1 MLVTVISTMFIGWV
15 SIFTGA
21 FEIVHAFW
29 TKGWGGF
36 VWQVL
41 LGILYVA
48 FGAVLVSQPVASAL
62 ILTYVLGMVLLISGI
77 VRILLGISHW
87 REAGWVMLLSGVFG
101 VLAGLV
107 ILTGFPMTG
116 LWVLG
121 FLLGVDL
128 ISHGIGWLA
137 YARLP
142 TANAASS
149 ACQVRPDAIC
159 HATNRHVA
167 AEFWLVPNFAC
178 GRDRMCSRKAGVVI
192 VRSRRGPGPSGYAA
206 AISRAGPAGRGLSCL
221 TMSASSTARATR
233 CPRLPMCW

>member
-1 MLVTVISTMFIGWV
+1 MTAIDNSSTVSVTKLPSPPFWVCVLLGLAMIVAGFLVLGDVMLFTVISTMFIGWV
-15 SIFTGA
+15 AIFTGA

-48 FGAVLVSQPVASAL
+48 FGVVLVGQPVASAL
-62 ILTYVLGMVLLISGI
+62 ILTYVLGLVLLISGV
-77 VRILLGISHW
+77 VRILLGITHW
-87 REAGWVMLLSGVFG
+87 REAGWLMLLSGLFG

-121 FLLGVDL
+121 FLLGIDL

-142 TANAASS
+142 VAKVASS
-149 ACQVRPDAIC
+149 A
-159 HATNRHVA
+159 
-167 AEFWLVPNFAC
+167 
-178 GRDRMCSRKAGVVI
+178 
-192 VRSRRGPGPSGYAA
+192 
-206 AISRAGPAGRGLSCL
+206 
-221 TMSASSTARATR
+221 
-233 CPRLPMCW
+233 

>member
-1 MLVTVISTMFIGWV
+1 MTTYDNSSPIGATDLRAPPFWICVLLGLVMIGAGILVLGDIMLVTLISTIFIGWV
-15 SIFTGA
+15 AIIAGA

-48 FGAVLVSQPVASAL
+48 FGIVLVGQPVASAL
-62 ILTYVLGMVLLISGI
+62 ILTYVLGLVLLISGF

-87 REAGWVMLLSGVFG
+87 RQAGWIMLLSGIFG

-137 YARLP
+137 YAWLP
-142 TANAASS
+142 TARTASS
-149 ACQVRPDAIC
+149 A
-159 HATNRHVA
+159 
-167 AEFWLVPNFAC
+167 
-178 GRDRMCSRKAGVVI
+178 
-192 VRSRRGPGPSGYAA
+192 
-206 AISRAGPAGRGLSCL
+206 
-221 TMSASSTARATR
+221 
-233 CPRLPMCW
+233 

>member
-1 MLVTVISTMFIGWV
+1 MTTVDNSSRMGVGSRPAPSLWICILLGLVMIAAGILVLGDIMLVTLISTIFIGWV

-21 FEIVHAFW
+21 FEVIHAFW

-41 LGILYVA
+41 LGILYIA

-62 ILTYVLGMVLLISGI
+62 ILTYILGMVLLISGI

-87 REAGWVMLLSGVFG
+87 REAGWIMLLSGIFG
-101 VLAGLV
+101 ALAGLV

-137 YARLP
+137 YAWRP
-142 TANAASS
+142 TARTANS
-149 ACQVRPDAIC
+149 A
-159 HATNRHVA
+159 
-167 AEFWLVPNFAC
+167 
-178 GRDRMCSRKAGVVI
+178 
-192 VRSRRGPGPSGYAA
+192 
-206 AISRAGPAGRGLSCL
+206 
-221 TMSASSTARATR
+221 
-233 CPRLPMCW
+233 